1 MLIWKP
7 IHTMCEKP
15 VKWTANSN
23 VFTRVLEVKEWF
35 VFNTC
40 QDWFFIL
47 SFQLRTSLMTE
58 ILCSTCMAFG
68 KTKELD
74 NIVT

>member
-15 VKWTANSN
+15 VQWTANSN

-40 QDWFFIL
+40 QNWVVFYFNL
-47 SFQLRTSLMTE
+47 KFSFE
-58 ILCSTCMAFG
+58 
-68 KTKELD
+68 
-74 NIVT
+74 NIFNDRSPMQHMDGVG